1 MDLNLKVDLD
11 ELGRHFDDHD
21 TKWELRF
28 ADLDHEHATREV
40 AIDECL
46 GSLLRPFAWIW
57 RLSVSSTPMPR
68 VMNASMLWR
77 VAAIDLDTWRLEVEA
92 IIDDLKLE
100 V

>member
-28 ADLDHEHATREV
+28 ADLVHEHATREV

-46 GSLLRPFAWIW
+46 GSLETVCVDLAS
-57 RLSVSSTPMPR
+57 LCVEHS
-68 VMNASMLWR
+68 NAKSNECVDALEGCR
-77 VAAIDLDTWRLEVEA
+77 HRSRYLAARGRGDHR
-92 IIDDLKLE
+92 
-100 V
+100 